1 MKVYFF
7 SGLGSNRRAFKHLKL
22 PSGFEPVFIDWNMP
36 EKDESMD
43 HYVQRFAEE
52 IDVNEKFSL
61 VGLSFGGIIV
71 RELNQYLSPEK
82 TILISSIQNRE
93 QMPPYMKLSSKTS
106 AHKVIP
112 IRFFTS
118 EQLLS
123 YTFFRKMHSAKMPAL
138 DEFFTFKDPHY
149 LKWSIHQIVNWKP
162 KFKKIN
168 GLYQMH
174 GDNDVIFP
182 HKYVAS
188 SADIIKGGS
197 HIMVLQKP
205 KEVSKLLQEYLL
217 S

>member
-7 SGLGSNRRAFKHLKL
+7 SGLGSNRRAFKNLKL
-22 PSGFEPVFIDWNMP
+22 PSGFEPVYIDWNMP
-36 EKDESMD
+36 EVGESMD
-43 HYVQRFAEE
+43 HYVQRFADE
-52 IDVNEKFSL
+52 INVNEKFSL

-71 RELNQYLSPEK
+71 RELNNYLNPEK
-82 TILISSIQNRE
+82 TVLISSIQNRE

-118 EQLLS
+118 ERLLS
-123 YTFFRKMHSAKMPAL
+123 YTFFRKMYSSKMPVL
-138 DEFFTFKDPHY
+138 DEYFTFKDPQY
-149 LKWSIHQIVNWKP
+149 LKWSIHQIVNWSP
-162 KFKKIN
+162 KVQEIQ

-174 GDNDVIFP
+174 GDHDIIFP
-182 HKYVAS
+182 HKYVQS

-205 KEVSKLLQEYLL
+205 KEVTKLLHQYLL
-217 S
+217 E